1 MIIHRADMFGL
12 AQLYQ
17 LRGRI
22 GRGKTRAYA
31 YLTVP
36 PGRALNEAAS
46 KRLDVMQ
53 TLDTLGAGFQLASY
67 DLDIRGAGNLLG
79 EEQSGHIREVG
90 IELYQQLLDEAV
102 ASARGRVEEAEK
114 ADWSPQIN
122 LGIPVLIPE
131 EYVGELS
138 VRMGLYR
145 RIGALENQA
154 EIDSFAAE
162 MVDRFGK
169 MPMEAEFLLNTVG
182 LKIHCR
188 AAGVDRIDAGEKAV
202 VLSFH
207 DNKFARPDR
216 LIAWIQ
222 KNAPLV
228 KLRPDHRVIVQ
239 RVWADERQRISG
251 VTSILAGLAKL
262 AA

>member
-1 MIIHRADMFGL
+1 
-12 AQLYQ
+12 
-17 LRGRI
+17 
-22 GRGKTRAYA
+22 
-31 YLTVP
+31 VP
-36 PGRALNEAAS
+36 PGKALNEAAS

-102 ASARGRVEEAEK
+102 ASARGRAEEAEK
-114 ADWSPQIN
+114 ADWAPQIN

-162 MVDRFGK
+162 MVDRFGS
-169 MPMEAEFLLNTVG
+169 MPVEAEFLLNTVG
-182 LKIHCR
+182 LKILCR
-188 AAGVDRIDAGEKAV
+188 AAGVERIDAGEKAV

-207 DNKFARPDR
+207 DNKFEKPER
-216 LIAWIQ
+216 LIGWIQ

-228 KLRPDHRVIVQ
+228 RLRPDHRVIVQ

-251 VTSILAGLAKL
+251 VTSILAALAKL